1 MFRFVLIQF
10 NILRPCVGKKFQND
24 TQTNFKGH
32 CLTHCPMKFN
42 MDSLTVDY
50 LNVL

>member
-1 MFRFVLIQF
+1 MFRFVLKQF
-10 NILRPCVGKKFQND
+10 YILRPCAGKKIRND

-32 CLTHCPMKFN
+32 CLTHCSMKFS

-50 LNVL
+50 F